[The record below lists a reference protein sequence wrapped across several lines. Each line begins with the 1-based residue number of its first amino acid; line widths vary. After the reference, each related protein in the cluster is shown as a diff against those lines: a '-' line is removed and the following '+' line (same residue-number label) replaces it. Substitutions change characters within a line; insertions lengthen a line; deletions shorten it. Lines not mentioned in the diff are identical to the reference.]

1 MRRALRGLSTVLI
14 LAGVLLLAD
23 VGVTLAWQEPLSALY
38 GKFRQ
43 DALSNDLEKLEALP
57 PSVSEQRALGRLE
70 DQKAKIAFLARSLRR
85 RTGDGDA
92 IGRVVFPSL
101 SENWVFVEGTRA
113 SDLRKGPGHYPDTSF
128 PGLPGTVAVAGHRTT
143 YLAPFRDLDRLKR
156 GDKIELRMPYATF
169 VYQFEHKRI
178 VTPDSL
184 WVTRDVGYQRLV
196 LSACHPKY
204 SAAKRI
210 VVFAELKSATLR
222 SARTR

>member
-1 MRRALRGLSTVLI
+1 MLI
-14 LAGVLLLAD
+14 LAGILLLAD

-38 GKFRQ
+38 GKLRQ
-43 DALSNDLEKLEALP
+43 NALSGDLEKLEAVP
-57 PSVSEQRALGRLE
+57 PTVSERRALARLE
-70 DQKAKIAFLARSLRR
+70 DQEAKIAFLARSLRR
-85 RTGDGDA
+85 RTDDGDA

-101 SENWVFVEGTRA
+101 DESWVFVEGTRA
-113 SDLRKGPGHYPDTSF
+113 ADLRKGPGHYPDTSF

-156 GDKIELRMPYATF
+156 GDTIELRMPYATF
-169 VYQFEHKRI
+169 VYRFEHKRI

-210 VVFAELKSATLR
+210 VVFAELRSATLR
-222 SARTR
+222 NARSR